1 MLATIIIS
9 IILAGIV
16 AWVIYRMVQ
25 RARSGHSTCVGCG
38 YADTCA
44 AAKMLPKKKD
54 CDCPQPLKAGL
65 PKEG

>member
-25 RARSGHSTCVGCG
+25 RARSGDGRCVGCG

-44 AAKMLPKKKD
+44 AAKILPKKKD
-54 CDCPQPLKAGL
+54 SDSP
-65 PKEG
+65 